1 MHVLHFDCCTE
12 NLWGALMTVSL
23 KWHEITAFL
32 ILPVSFNIVFLQ
44 MIEPIPNA
52 QNKRWKKLYVTT
64 DNSDATILTAAAAAA
79 ITLKSINCDRHLIN
93 NSQNKSLFFFLI
105 SFKLCKRQK
114 CSFIFF
120 VLLLLLCFTRYAGLT
135 SSMASIRYFFFYHSV
150 WSMKTYFDL
159 IAND

>member
-1 MHVLHFDCCTE
+1 MKSLH
-12 NLWGALMTVSL
+12 
-23 KWHEITAFL
+23 KITACI

-52 QNKRWKKLYVTT
+52 QNKRWKKLNVTT
-64 DNSDATILTAAAAAA
+64 DYSDATILTAAAAA

-93 NSQNKSLFFFLI
+93 NSQNKSLFFFLLI
-105 SFKLCKRQK
+105 LFKLCKRQK

-120 VLLLLLCFTRYAGLT
+120 VFLLLLCFTRYAGLT
-135 SSMASIRYFFFYHSV
+135 SSMASFRYFFFYHSV